1 MARIVSLRA
10 HLERIT
16 EEFVHGVL
24 AVIADEAGAR
34 VTREAASR
42 PVLRAVDSAPGDRA
56 SSSPSVDGAARK
68 RGRPARVA
76 EAAASRPSRVTD
88 IATKAEAPNAVTDPE
103 LLLAALEQRSDAPVS
118 GTHESPARRRVGR
131 PSKKANG
138 TPAILTPVVVAPP
151 PPVAG
156 PALRGDEVSLRT
168 LRGGVVIKRVRRQEA
183 V

>member
-56 SSSPSVDGAARK
+56 SSRSVEGASRK
-68 RGRPARVA
+68 RGRPARVVEGA
-76 EAAASRPSRVTD
+76 PSRPSRVTD
-88 IATKAEAPNAVTDPE
+88 TATKAEAPNAVTDPE

-138 TPAILTPVVVAPP
+138 APAILAPVVVVPP